1 MFRYFIFL
9 FCLVPAKTVFSQMIK
24 DAAFS
29 VNSAYEKSIKNY
41 PSIKKVRLQHSPH
54 LQHLRDVV
62 YGTIAGRPLH
72 SDAFINEKQEILP
85 AVILIHGGGWKSGS
99 KEMQNPLAQKIAV
112 AGYQTF
118 TLEYRLS
125 DEAKYPAAIDDVRDA
140 INFIKENSEK
150 FKINASKIAIV
161 GCSSGGQMAALIGAK
176 YSTEV
181 NAVIDVDGIL
191 AFHHPDSEEAKMAAL
206 WLGGSYEEIPEIW
219 DDASALTHV
228 SEKTPPFLFIN
239 SQFKRFSAGQN
250 DFILKLNEFG
260 IYSEVRKIENSPHP
274 FWLFDPWFQPT
285 IGYITQFLNLQFK
298 NNN

>member
-1 MFRYFIFL
+1 MFRYFFFL
-9 FCLVPAKTVFSQMIK
+9 FCFVPVKTVFSQMIK
-24 DAAFS
+24 DTAFS
-29 VNSAYEKSIKNY
+29 VNSAYEKNIKNY
-41 PSIKKVRLQHSPH
+41 PSIKKVRLQLSPH

-62 YGTIAGRPLH
+62 YSTAAGRPLH
-72 SDAFINEKQEILP
+72 FDAFINETQEMLP
-85 AVILIHGGGWKSGS
+85 AVIIIHGGGWKSGS

-125 DEAKYPAAIDDVRDA
+125 DEAKYSAAIDDVRDA

-150 FKINASKIAIV
+150 FKINAAKIAIV

-176 YSTEV
+176 YSAEV

-206 WLGGSYEEIPEIW
+206 WLGESYEETPEIW
-219 DDASALTHV
+219 NDASALTHV

-260 IYSEVRKIENSPHP
+260 IYSEVRKIEHSPHP

-285 IGYITQFLNLQFK
+285 ISYITQFLDLQFK

>member
-1 MFRYFIFL
+1 MFRYFFFL
-9 FCLVPAKTVFSQMIK
+9 FCFFSVKTVFSQMIK
-24 DAAFS
+24 DTAFS

-41 PSIKKVRLQHSPH
+41 PSIKKVRLPDSLH
-54 LQHLRDVV
+54 LQQLRDVV
-62 YGTIAGRPLH
+62 YSTATGRPLH
-72 SDAFINEKQEILP
+72 FDAFINETQEMLP

-99 KEMQNPLAQKIAV
+99 KEMKNPLAEKIAV

-150 FKINASKIAIV
+150 FKIDAAKIAIL

-176 YSTEV
+176 YSAEV
-181 NAVIDVDGIL
+181 NAVVDVDGIL

-206 WLGGSYEEIPEIW
+206 WLGGSYEEIPQIW
-219 DDASALTHV
+219 NDASALTHV

-250 DFILKLNEFG
+250 DFVLKLNEFG
-260 IYSEVRKIENSPHP
+260 IYSEVGKIENSPHP

-285 IGYITQFLNLQFK
+285 ISYITQFLNLQFK